1 MDLLNP
7 RALRWKIAALAAAAC
22 CAVAAVVGFLVHD
35 ATRERGLRV
44 GTDRTLFRLTA
55 AEREFGRTGKAPA
68 DVDVRTRA
76 ELPGPLARGLPDRPA
91 GEADGPPLGETYA
104 TWYDVDPPNW
114 YWMWGAAAVG
124 GDRYLVVREDMSTE
138 VRSLQLLDRSI
149 VTSVLAALLVVVPLA
164 ALATEP
170 INRRLRHGARTAR
183 RIADG
188 DLDARIGPA
197 GRARDE
203 ITEMSAAVDD
213 MATALQR
220 KLENERRF
228 TADVAHE
235 LRTPLMGLVTAA
247 GLLPE
252 DDEAAALVRDRLR
265 ALNALVEDLLEISR
279 FDAGVERARLD
290 PVPLGDLV
298 ADVVRRT
305 GTDTRVAVD
314 PAGASGATGA
324 DGMGGVVGLG
334 EAGEPVEPGEVAGTK
349 GAAGAAESV
358 GSVEAAGV
366 VETDPRRVERI
377 VVNLVANAHRHG
389 AAPVEVTVA
398 GARIAVRDHGPGF
411 PPELLEHGPQRF
423 RTGAS
428 ERGRGHG
435 LGLTVAQ
442 GQAEVLG
449 ARLTFANAP
458 GGGALATLDL
468 APPPV

>member
-1 MDLLNP
+1 MGLLNP

-44 GTDRTLFRLTA
+44 GHDRTLTRLIA
-55 AEREFGRTGKAPA
+55 AEREFSRTGKAPA
-68 DVDVRTRA
+68 DIDVRTRA
-76 ELPGPLARGLPDRPA
+76 ELPEPLARDLAERRPDT
-91 GEADGPPLGETYA
+91 DGGYA
-104 TWYDVDPPNW
+104 TWYDVKPPNW
-114 YWMWGAAAVG
+114 YWMWGAVAVG
-124 GDRYLVVREDMSTE
+124 DDQILVVRDDMSAE

-149 VTSVLAALLVVVPLA
+149 VKSVLAALVFVVPLA

-188 DLDARIGPA
+188 DLDARIGPG

-213 MATALQR
+213 MAGALQR

-247 GLLPE
+247 GLLPD
-252 DDEAAALVRDRLR
+252 DDEATGLVRDRLR

-279 FDAGVERARLD
+279 LDAGAERARLD
-290 PVPLGDLV
+290 PVPLGELV
-298 ADVVRRT
+298 SDVVRRT
-305 GTDTRVAVD
+305 GTDTRVAV
-314 PAGASGATGA
+314 
-324 DGMGGVVGLG
+324 
-334 EAGEPVEPGEVAGTK
+334 
-349 GAAGAAESV
+349 GAAE
-358 GSVEAAGV
+358 V
-366 VETDPRRVERI
+366 VQTDPRRVERI
-377 VVNLVANAHRHG
+377 VVNLVTNAHRHG
-389 AAPVEVTVA
+389 AAPVEVTVT

-411 PPELLEHGPQRF
+411 PPDLLERGPQRF

-442 GQAEVLG
+442 GQSEVLG
-449 ARLTFANAP
+449 ARLAFANAP

-468 APPPV
+468 APDPV

>member
-1 MDLLNP
+1 MDFLNP

-44 GTDRTLFRLTA
+44 GHDRTLTRLIA
-55 AEREFGRTGKAPA
+55 AEREFSRTGKAPA
-68 DVDVRTRA
+68 DIDVRTRA
-76 ELPGPLARGLPDRPA
+76 ELPEPLARDLAERRPDT
-91 GEADGPPLGETYA
+91 DGGYA

-114 YWMWGAAAVG
+114 YWMWGAVAVG
-124 GDRYLVVREDMSTE
+124 DDQILVVRDDMSAE

-149 VTSVLAALLVVVPLA
+149 VKSVLAALVFVVPVA

-188 DLDARIGPA
+188 DLDARIGPG

-213 MATALQR
+213 MAGALQR

-247 GLLPE
+247 GLLPD
-252 DDEAAALVRDRLR
+252 DDEATGLVRDRLR

-279 FDAGVERARLD
+279 LDAGAERARLD
-290 PVPLGDLV
+290 PVPLGELV
-298 ADVVRRT
+298 ADVVGRT
-305 GTDTRVAVD
+305 GTDTRVAV
-314 PAGASGATGA
+314 
-324 DGMGGVVGLG
+324 
-334 EAGEPVEPGEVAGTK
+334 
-349 GAAGAAESV
+349 GAAE
-358 GSVEAAGV
+358 V

-377 VVNLVANAHRHG
+377 VVNLVTNAHRHG
-389 AAPVEVTVA
+389 AAPVEVTVT

-411 PPELLEHGPQRF
+411 PPDLLERGPQRF

-442 GQAEVLG
+442 GQSEVLG

-468 APPPV
+468 APDPA

>member
-1 MDLLNP
+1 MDFLNP

-44 GTDRTLFRLTA
+44 GTDRTLTRLTA
-55 AEREFGRTGKAPA
+55 AEREFGRTGEAPA
-68 DVDVRTRA
+68 DIDVRTRA
-76 ELPGPLARGLPDRPA
+76 ELPEPLARDLPDRPA
-91 GEADGPPLGETYA
+91 GETDGPSAGEAYA

-170 INRRLRHGARTAR
+170 INRRLRHGALTAR

-203 ITEMSAAVDD
+203 ITAMSAAVDD

-279 FDAGVERARLD
+279 LDAGVERARLD
-290 PVPLGDLV
+290 PVPLGELV

-305 GTDTRVAVD
+305 GTDTRVAVE
-314 PAGASGATGA
+314 PAGASATEGAAGA
-324 DGMGGVVGLG
+324 V
-334 EAGEPVEPGEVAGTK
+334 EPVEPIEATGASGASGADRADRAG
-349 GAAGAAESV
+349 GAAEPGEPV
-358 GSVEAAGV
+358 GAVGV

-458 GGGALATLDL
+458 GGGAVATLDL
-468 APPPV
+468 SPPPV

>member
-1 MDLLNP
+1 MGFLNP

-44 GTDRTLFRLTA
+44 GHDRTLTRLIA
-55 AEREFGRTGKAPA
+55 AEREFSRTGKAPA
-68 DVDVRTRA
+68 DIDVRTRA
-76 ELPGPLARGLPDRPA
+76 ELPEPLARDLAERRPDT
-91 GEADGPPLGETYA
+91 DGGYA

-114 YWMWGAAAVG
+114 YWMWGAVAVG
-124 GDRYLVVREDMSTE
+124 DDQILVVRDDMSAE

-149 VTSVLAALLVVVPLA
+149 VKSVLAALVFVVPLA

-188 DLDARIGPA
+188 DLDARIGPG

-213 MATALQR
+213 MAGALQR

-247 GLLPE
+247 GLLPD
-252 DDEAAALVRDRLR
+252 DDEATGLVRDRLR

-279 FDAGVERARLD
+279 LDAGAERARLD
-290 PVPLGDLV
+290 PVPLGELV

-305 GTDTRVAVD
+305 GTDTRTAV
-314 PAGASGATGA
+314 
-324 DGMGGVVGLG
+324 
-334 EAGEPVEPGEVAGTK
+334 
-349 GAAGAAESV
+349 GAAE
-358 GSVEAAGV
+358 V

-377 VVNLVANAHRHG
+377 VVNLVTNAHRHG
-389 AAPVEVTVA
+389 AAPVEVTVT
-398 GARIAVRDHGPGF
+398 GARIAVRDHGPGY
-411 PPELLEHGPQRF
+411 PPDLLERGPQRF

-442 GQAEVLG
+442 GQSEVLG

-458 GGGALATLDL
+458 DGGALATLDL
-468 APPPV
+468 APDPA

>member
-1 MDLLNP
+1 MDFLNP

-44 GTDRTLFRLTA
+44 GHDRTLTRLIA
-55 AEREFGRTGKAPA
+55 AEREFSRTGKAPA
-68 DVDVRTRA
+68 DIDVRTRA
-76 ELPGPLARGLPDRPA
+76 ELPEPLARDLAERRPDT
-91 GEADGPPLGETYA
+91 DGGYA
-104 TWYDVDPPNW
+104 TWYDVEPPNW
-114 YWMWGAAAVG
+114 YWMWGAVAVG
-124 GDRYLVVREDMSTE
+124 DDQILVVRDDMSAE

-149 VTSVLAALLVVVPLA
+149 VKSVLAALVFVVPLA

-188 DLDARIGPA
+188 DLDARIGPG

-213 MATALQR
+213 MAGALQR

-247 GLLPE
+247 GLLPD
-252 DDEAAALVRDRLR
+252 DDEATGLVRDRLR

-279 FDAGVERARLD
+279 LDAGAERARLD
-290 PVPLGDLV
+290 PVPLGELV

-305 GTDTRVAVD
+305 GTDTRVAV
-314 PAGASGATGA
+314 
-324 DGMGGVVGLG
+324 
-334 EAGEPVEPGEVAGTK
+334 
-349 GAAGAAESV
+349 GAAE
-358 GSVEAAGV
+358 V

-377 VVNLVANAHRHG
+377 VVNLVTNAHRHG
-389 AAPVEVTVA
+389 AAPVEVTVT

-411 PPELLEHGPQRF
+411 PPDLLERGPQRF

-442 GQAEVLG
+442 GQSEVLG

-468 APPPV
+468 APGPA

>member
-1 MDLLNP
+1 MDFLNP
-7 RALRWKIAALAAAAC
+7 RALRWKIAALTAAAC

-44 GTDRTLFRLTA
+44 GTDRTLTRLIA
-55 AEREFGRTGKAPA
+55 AEREYDRTGKAPA
-68 DVDVRTRA
+68 DIDVRSRG
-76 ELPGPLARGLPDRPA
+76 ELPEPLARDLATFAETETGTGA
-91 GEADGPPLGETYA
+91 GADTEADTGADTEAGPPDTGAYA
-104 TWYDVDPPNW
+104 TWYDADPPNW
-114 YWMWGAAAVG
+114 FWMWGAVAVAD
-124 GDRYLVVREDMSTE
+124 DRFLVVRDDMSTE

-149 VTSVLAALLVVVPLA
+149 VKSVLAALLFVVPLA

-170 INRRLRHGARTAR
+170 VNRRLRHGARTAR

-188 DLDARIGPA
+188 DLDARIGTA

-203 ITEMSAAVDD
+203 VTEMASAVDD
-213 MATALQR
+213 MAAALQR

-252 DDEAAALVRDRLR
+252 DDEAAGLVRDRLR

-279 FDAGVERARLD
+279 LDAGAERARLD
-290 PVPLGDLV
+290 PVPLGELV
-298 ADVVRRT
+298 ADAVRRT
-305 GTDTRVAVD
+305 GTDTRVGTVD
-314 PAGASGATGA
+314 
-324 DGMGGVVGLG
+324 
-334 EAGEPVEPGEVAGTK
+334 
-349 GAAGAAESV
+349 AE
-358 GSVEAAGV
+358 V

-377 VVNLVANAHRHG
+377 VVNLVTNAHRHG
-389 AAPVEVTVA
+389 AAPVEVTVT
-398 GARIAVRDHGPGF
+398 GARITVRDHGPGF
-411 PPELLEHGPQRF
+411 PADLLERGPQRF

-442 GQAEVLG
+442 GQSEVLG
-449 ARLTFANAP
+449 ARLTFTNAP
-458 GGGALATLDL
+458 GGGAVATLDL
-468 APPPV
+468 TPHSSAA

>member
-1 MDLLNP
+1 MEFLNP

-22 CAVAAVVGFLVHD
+22 CAVAAVIGFLVHD

-44 GTDRTLFRLTA
+44 GNDRTLTRLIA
-55 AEREFGRTGKAPA
+55 AEREFDRTGKAPA
-68 DVDVRTRA
+68 DIDVRTRA
-76 ELPGPLARGLPDRPA
+76 ELPEPLARDLADLTGNELPGTGR
-91 GEADGPPLGETYA
+91 GYA
-104 TWYDVDPPNW
+104 TWYDADPPNW
-114 YWMWGAAAVG
+114 YWMWGAVAVG
-124 GDRYLVVREDMSTE
+124 DDRILVVRDDMSTE

-149 VTSVLAALLVVVPLA
+149 VKSVLAALLFVVPLA

-213 MATALQR
+213 MADALQR

-252 DDEAAALVRDRLR
+252 TDEAAGLVRDRLR

-279 FDAGVERARLD
+279 LDAGAERARLD
-290 PVPLGDLV
+290 PVPLGELV
-298 ADVVRRT
+298 TDVVRRT
-305 GTDTRVAVD
+305 GTDTRVSV
-314 PAGASGATGA
+314 A
-324 DGMGGVVGLG
+324 DAEVV
-334 EAGEPVEPGEVAGTK
+334 A
-349 GAAGAAESV
+349 
-358 GSVEAAGV
+358 
-366 VETDPRRVERI
+366 TDPRRVERI

-389 AAPVEVTVA
+389 AAPVEVTVT

-411 PPELLEHGPQRF
+411 PPDLLERGPQRF

-449 ARLTFANAP
+449 ARLAFAHAP

-468 APPPV
+468 VPRAPSA

>member
-1 MDLLNP
+1 MDFLNP

-22 CAVAAVVGFLVHD
+22 CAVAAVIGFLVHD

-44 GTDRTLFRLTA
+44 GTERTLTRLIA
-55 AEREFGRTGKAPA
+55 AEREYDRTGRAPA
-68 DVDVRTRA
+68 DIDVRSRS
-76 ELPGPLARGLPDRPA
+76 ELPEPLARDLAGFAEQPGTDLPETDLPETDLPETDPPATGRP
-91 GEADGPPLGETYA
+91 EADPPAPAASDTGGGYA
-104 TWYDVDPPNW
+104 IWYDADPPNW
-114 YWMWGAAAVG
+114 FWMWGAVAVDD
-124 GDRYLVVREDMSTE
+124 DRFLVVRDDMSTE

-149 VTSVLAALLVVVPLA
+149 VKSVLAALLFVVPLA

-213 MATALQR
+213 MAGALQR

-252 DDEAAALVRDRLR
+252 DDEATGLVRDRLR

-279 FDAGVERARLD
+279 LDAGAERARLD
-290 PVPLGDLV
+290 PVPLGELV

-305 GTDTRVAVD
+305 GTDTDVTA
-314 PAGASGATGA
+314 A
-324 DGMGGVVGLG
+324 D
-334 EAGEPVEPGEVAGTK
+334 
-349 GAAGAAESV
+349 AE
-358 GSVEAAGV
+358 V

-377 VVNLVANAHRHG
+377 VVNLVTNAHRHG
-389 AAPVEVTVA
+389 AAPVEVTVT

-411 PPELLEHGPQRF
+411 PPDLLERGPQRF

-449 ARLTFANAP
+449 ARLTFTNAP
-458 GGGALATLDL
+458 GGGALAVLDL
-468 APPPV
+468 APAAHTA

>member
-44 GTDRTLFRLTA
+44 GTERTLTRLVA
-55 AEREFGRTGKAPA
+55 AEREYDRTGRAPA
-68 DVDVRTRA
+68 DIDVRSRD
-76 ELPGPLARGLPDRPA
+76 ELPEPLARDLA
-91 GEADGPPLGETYA
+91 GFAEKEAGPPDTGGYA
-104 TWYDVDPPNW
+104 TWYDADPPNW
-114 YWMWGAAAVG
+114 FWMWGAVAVAD
-124 GDRYLVVREDMSTE
+124 DRFLVVRHDMSTE

-149 VTSVLAALLVVVPLA
+149 VKSVLAALLFVVPLA

-203 ITEMSAAVDD
+203 VTEMAAAVDD
-213 MATALQR
+213 MAAALQR

-252 DDEAAALVRDRLR
+252 DDEAAGLVRDRLR

-279 FDAGVERARLD
+279 LDAGAERARLD
-290 PVPLGDLV
+290 PVPLGELV

-305 GTDTRVAVD
+305 GTDTRV
-314 PAGASGATGA
+314 GTA
-324 DGMGGVVGLG
+324 DT
-334 EAGEPVEPGEVAGTK
+334 E
-349 GAAGAAESV
+349 
-358 GSVEAAGV
+358 V

-377 VVNLVANAHRHG
+377 VVNLVTNAHRHG
-389 AAPVEVTVA
+389 AAPVDVTVT
-398 GARIAVRDHGPGF
+398 GARITVRDHGPGF
-411 PPELLEHGPQRF
+411 PPDLLERGPQRF
-423 RTGAS
+423 RTGAG

-442 GQAEVLG
+442 GQSEVLG

-458 GGGALATLDL
+458 DGGAVATLDL
-468 APPPV
+468 APPSHPA

>member
-1 MDLLNP
+1 MDFLNP

-22 CAVAAVVGFLVHD
+22 CAVAAVIGFLVHD

-44 GTDRTLFRLTA
+44 GNDRTLTRLIA
-55 AEREFGRTGKAPA
+55 AEREFDRTGKAPA
-68 DVDVRTRA
+68 DIDVRTRA
-76 ELPGPLARGLPDRPA
+76 ELPEPLARDLADVTGDELPGTGR
-91 GEADGPPLGETYA
+91 GYA
-104 TWYDVDPPNW
+104 TWYDADPPNW
-114 YWMWGAAAVG
+114 YWMWGAVAVG
-124 GDRYLVVREDMSTE
+124 DDRILVVRDDMSTE

-149 VTSVLAALLVVVPLA
+149 VKSVLAALLFVVPLA

-213 MATALQR
+213 MADALQR

-252 DDEAAALVRDRLR
+252 TDEAAGLVRDRLR

-279 FDAGVERARLD
+279 LDAGAERARLD
-290 PVPLGDLV
+290 PVPLGELV

-305 GTDTRVAVD
+305 GTDTRVSV
-314 PAGASGATGA
+314 A
-324 DGMGGVVGLG
+324 D
-334 EAGEPVEPGEVAGTK
+334 
-349 GAAGAAESV
+349 AE
-358 GSVEAAGV
+358 V

-389 AAPVEVTVA
+389 AAPVEVTVT

-411 PPELLEHGPQRF
+411 PPDLLERGPQRF

-449 ARLTFANAP
+449 ARLAFADAP

-468 APPPV
+468 APHAPSA

>member
-1 MDLLNP
+1 MDVLNP

-44 GTDRTLFRLTA
+44 GHDRTLTRLIA
-55 AEREFGRTGKAPA
+55 AEREFSRTGKAPA
-68 DVDVRTRA
+68 DIDVRTRA
-76 ELPGPLARGLPDRPA
+76 ELPEPLARDLAERRPDT
-91 GEADGPPLGETYA
+91 DGGYA
-104 TWYDVDPPNW
+104 TWYDVEPPNW
-114 YWMWGAAAVG
+114 YWMWGAVAVG
-124 GDRYLVVREDMSTE
+124 DDQILVVRDDMSTE

-149 VTSVLAALLVVVPLA
+149 VKSVLAALVFVVPLA

-188 DLDARIGPA
+188 DLDARIGPG

-213 MATALQR
+213 MAGALQR

-247 GLLPE
+247 GLLPD
-252 DDEAAALVRDRLR
+252 DDEATGLVRDRLR

-279 FDAGVERARLD
+279 LDAGAERARLD
-290 PVPLGDLV
+290 PVPLGELV

-305 GTDTRVAVD
+305 GTDTRVAV
-314 PAGASGATGA
+314 
-324 DGMGGVVGLG
+324 
-334 EAGEPVEPGEVAGTK
+334 
-349 GAAGAAESV
+349 GAAE
-358 GSVEAAGV
+358 V

-377 VVNLVANAHRHG
+377 VVNLVTNAHRHG
-389 AAPVEVTVA
+389 AAPVEVTVT

-411 PPELLEHGPQRF
+411 PPDLLERGPQRF

-442 GQAEVLG
+442 GQSEVLG

-468 APPPV
+468 APDPA

>member
-1 MDLLNP
+1 MALLNP

-22 CAVAAVVGFLVHD
+22 CAVAAVIGFLVHD

-44 GTDRTLFRLTA
+44 GHERTITRLIA
-55 AEREFGRTGKAPA
+55 AERELSRTGKAPP
-68 DVDVRTRA
+68 DVDVRTRE
-76 ELPGPLARGLPDRPA
+76 ELPDPLARDL
-91 GEADGPPLGETYA
+91 ADQPETSGGYA
-104 TWYDVDPPNW
+104 TWYDADPPNW
-114 YWMWGAAAVG
+114 FWMWGAVAVG
-124 GDRYLVVREDMSTE
+124 GDQFLVVRDDMSTE

-149 VTSVLAALLVVVPLA
+149 VKSVLAALVFVVPLA

-188 DLDARIGPA
+188 ELDARIGST

-220 KLENERRF
+220 KLENEQRF

-252 DDEAAALVRDRLR
+252 TDEATGLVRDRVR
-265 ALNALVEDLLEISR
+265 ALNALIEDLLEISR
-279 FDAGVERARLD
+279 LDAGAERARLD
-290 PVPLGDLV
+290 AVPLGEFV
-298 ADVVRRT
+298 TDVVRRT
-305 GTDTRVAVD
+305 GT
-314 PAGASGATGA
+314 
-324 DGMGGVVGLG
+324 
-334 EAGEPVEPGEVAGTK
+334 GTQV
-349 GAAGAAESV
+349 AAGDAE
-358 GSVEAAGV
+358 V

-377 VVNLVANAHRHG
+377 VVNLVTNAHRHG
-389 AAPVEVTVA
+389 AGPVQVTVT
-398 GARIAVRDHGPGF
+398 GARISVRDHGPGF
-411 PPELLEHGPQRF
+411 PAALLEQGPQRF
-423 RTGAS
+423 RTGAG

-442 GQAEVLG
+442 GQAGVLG

-458 GGGALATLDL
+458 DGGAVATLDL
-468 APPPV
+468 APAPSGTV

>member
-1 MDLLNP
+1 
-7 RALRWKIAALAAAAC
+7 
-22 CAVAAVVGFLVHD
+22 
-35 ATRERGLRV
+35 
-44 GTDRTLFRLTA
+44 
-55 AEREFGRTGKAPA
+55 
-68 DVDVRTRA
+68 
-76 ELPGPLARGLPDRPA
+76 
-91 GEADGPPLGETYA
+91 
-104 TWYDVDPPNW
+104 
-114 YWMWGAAAVG
+114 MWGAVAVAD
-124 GDRYLVVREDMSTE
+124 DRFLVVRDDMSTE

-149 VTSVLAALLVVVPLA
+149 VKSVLAALLFVVPLA

-188 DLDARIGPA
+188 DLDARIGTA

-203 ITEMSAAVDD
+203 VTEMASAVDD
-213 MATALQR
+213 MAAALQH

-252 DDEAAALVRDRLR
+252 DDEAAGLVRDRLR

-279 FDAGVERARLD
+279 LDAGAERARLD
-290 PVPLGDLV
+290 PVPLGELV

-305 GTDTRVAVD
+305 GTDTRVGTVD
-314 PAGASGATGA
+314 
-324 DGMGGVVGLG
+324 
-334 EAGEPVEPGEVAGTK
+334 
-349 GAAGAAESV
+349 AE
-358 GSVEAAGV
+358 V

-377 VVNLVANAHRHG
+377 VVNLVTNAHRHG
-389 AAPVEVTVA
+389 AAPVEVTVT
-398 GARIAVRDHGPGF
+398 GARITVRDHGPGF
-411 PPELLEHGPQRF
+411 PADLLERGPQRF

-442 GQAEVLG
+442 GQSEVLG
-449 ARLTFANAP
+449 ARLTFTNAP
-458 GGGALATLDL
+458 GGGAVATLDL
-468 APPPV
+468 TPHASAA

>member
-1 MDLLNP
+1 MDFLNP

-22 CAVAAVVGFLVHD
+22 CAVAAVIGFLVHD

-44 GTDRTLFRLTA
+44 GTDRTLTRLIA
-55 AEREFGRTGKAPA
+55 AEREYDRTGRAPA
-68 DVDVRTRA
+68 DIDVRSRS
-76 ELPGPLARGLPDRPA
+76 ELPKPLARDLA
-91 GEADGPPLGETYA
+91 GFAEQSETYQPETYQPEADQPGTGRPGTGRPDVGGYA
-104 TWYDVDPPNW
+104 TWYDADPPNW
-114 YWMWGAAAVG
+114 FWMWGAVAV
-124 GDRYLVVREDMSTE
+124 DDDQFLVVRDDMSTE

-149 VTSVLAALLVVVPLA
+149 VKSVLAALLFVVPLA

-203 ITEMSAAVDD
+203 ITEMAAAVDD
-213 MATALQR
+213 MAAALQR

-252 DDEAAALVRDRLR
+252 DDEATGLVRDRLR

-279 FDAGVERARLD
+279 LDAGAERARLD
-290 PVPLGDLV
+290 PVPLGELV

-305 GTDTRVAVD
+305 GTDTDVTA
-314 PAGASGATGA
+314 A
-324 DGMGGVVGLG
+324 D
-334 EAGEPVEPGEVAGTK
+334 
-349 GAAGAAESV
+349 AE
-358 GSVEAAGV
+358 V

-377 VVNLVANAHRHG
+377 VVNLVTNAHRHG
-389 AAPVEVTVA
+389 AAPVEVTVT

-411 PPELLEHGPQRF
+411 PPDLLERGPQRF

-449 ARLTFANAP
+449 ARLAFANAP
-458 GGGALATLDL
+458 GGGALAVLDL
-468 APPPV
+468 APPAHTA

>member
-1 MDLLNP
+1 MDFLNP

-44 GTDRTLFRLTA
+44 GHDRTLTRLIA
-55 AEREFGRTGKAPA
+55 AEREFSRTGKAPA
-68 DVDVRTRA
+68 DIDVRTRA
-76 ELPGPLARGLPDRPA
+76 ELPEPLARDLAERRPDT
-91 GEADGPPLGETYA
+91 DGGYA

-114 YWMWGAAAVG
+114 YWMWGAVAVG
-124 GDRYLVVREDMSTE
+124 DDQILVVRDDMSTE

-149 VTSVLAALLVVVPLA
+149 VKSVLAALVFVVPLA

-188 DLDARIGPA
+188 DLDARIGPG

-213 MATALQR
+213 MAGALQR

-247 GLLPE
+247 GLLPD
-252 DDEAAALVRDRLR
+252 DDEATGLVRDRLR

-279 FDAGVERARLD
+279 LDAGAERARLD
-290 PVPLGDLV
+290 PVPLGELV

-305 GTDTRVAVD
+305 GTDTRVAV
-314 PAGASGATGA
+314 
-324 DGMGGVVGLG
+324 
-334 EAGEPVEPGEVAGTK
+334 
-349 GAAGAAESV
+349 GAAE
-358 GSVEAAGV
+358 V

-377 VVNLVANAHRHG
+377 VVNLVTNAHRHG
-389 AAPVEVTVA
+389 AAPVEVTVT

-411 PPELLEHGPQRF
+411 PPDLLERGPQRF

-435 LGLTVAQ
+435 LGLTVAE
-442 GQAEVLG
+442 GQSEVLG

-468 APPPV
+468 DPDPA

>member
-1 MDLLNP
+1 MDFLNP

-44 GTDRTLFRLTA
+44 GTDRTLTRLIA
-55 AEREFGRTGKAPA
+55 AEREFARTGKAPA
-68 DVDVRTRA
+68 DIDVRTRA
-76 ELPGPLARGLPDRPA
+76 ELPGPLARDLPARPA
-91 GEADGPPLGETYA
+91 GDVDGPAGEGAYA

-114 YWMWGAAAVG
+114 YWMWGAADVG
-124 GDRYLVVREDMSTE
+124 DDRYLVVRDDMSSE
-138 VRSLQLLDRSI
+138 VRGLQLLDRSI
-149 VTSVLAALLVVVPLA
+149 VKSVLAALLVVVPLA

-213 MATALQR
+213 MATALQH

-279 FDAGVERARLD
+279 LDAGVERARLD
-290 PVPLGDLV
+290 PVPLGELV

-305 GTDTRVAVD
+305 GTDTRVLAVE
-314 PAGASGATGA
+314 PAENAGGMGSAGAVEAGR
-324 DGMGGVVGLG
+324 
-334 EAGEPVEPGEVAGTK
+334 AGEP
-349 GAAGAAESV
+349 
-358 GSVEAAGV
+358 AGV

-398 GARIAVRDHGPGF
+398 GTRIAVRDHGPGF
-411 PPELLEHGPQRF
+411 PAELLEHGPQRF

-435 LGLTVAQ
+435 LGLTVAR

-449 ARLTFANAP
+449 ARLTFTNAAD
-458 GGGALATLDL
+458 GGALAVLDL
-468 APPPV
+468 APPAA

>member
-1 MDLLNP
+1 MDFLNP

-44 GTDRTLFRLTA
+44 GADRATTRLTA
-55 AEREFGRTGKAPA
+55 AEREFERTGEAPA
-68 DVDVRTRA
+68 DIDVRSRA
-76 ELPGPLARGLPDRPA
+76 ELPEPLARDLADHPA
-91 GEADGPPLGETYA
+91 GEAGGGAYA

-124 GDRYLVVREDMSTE
+124 GDRYLVVREDMSAE

-149 VTSVLAALLVVVPLA
+149 VKSVLAALLVVVPLA

-188 DLDARIGPA
+188 DLDARIGSA

-203 ITEMSAAVDD
+203 ITEMASAVDH
-213 MATALQR
+213 MATALQN

-252 DDEAAALVRDRLR
+252 DDEATALVRGRLR

-279 FDAGVERARLD
+279 LDAGAERARLD
-290 PVPLGDLV
+290 PVPLGELV

-305 GTDTRVAVD
+305 DTDTRV
-314 PAGASGATGA
+314 T
-324 DGMGGVVGLG
+324 
-334 EAGEPVEPGEVAGTK
+334 VEPGDADEAHAVDGASAGARGTGAVESAGT
-349 GAAGAAESV
+349 
-358 GSVEAAGV
+358 

-389 AAPVEVTVA
+389 VAPVEVTVA
-398 GARIAVRDHGPGF
+398 GTRIAVRDHGPGF
-411 PPELLEHGPQRF
+411 PPELLAHGPRRF

-442 GQAEVLG
+442 GQAGVLG

-458 GGGALATLDL
+458 DGGALATLDL
-468 APPPV
+468 APPPSRGPRPVDRRRGARGGRGGLVRVRR

>member
-1 MDLLNP
+1 MDFLNP

-22 CAVAAVVGFLVHD
+22 CAVAAVIGFLVHD

-44 GTDRTLFRLTA
+44 GHDRTLTRLIA
-55 AEREFGRTGKAPA
+55 AEREFSRTGKAPA
-68 DVDVRTRA
+68 DIDVRTRA
-76 ELPGPLARGLPDRPA
+76 ELPEPLARDLAERRPDT
-91 GEADGPPLGETYA
+91 DGGYA

-114 YWMWGAAAVG
+114 YWMWGAVAVG
-124 GDRYLVVREDMSTE
+124 DDRILVVRDDMSAE

-149 VTSVLAALLVVVPLA
+149 VKSVLAALVFVVPLA

-188 DLDARIGPA
+188 DLDARIGPG

-213 MATALQR
+213 MAGALQR

-247 GLLPE
+247 GLLPD
-252 DDEAAALVRDRLR
+252 DDEATGLVRDRLR

-279 FDAGVERARLD
+279 LDAGAERARLD
-290 PVPLGDLV
+290 PVPLGELV

-305 GTDTRVAVD
+305 GTDTPVAV
-314 PAGASGATGA
+314 
-324 DGMGGVVGLG
+324 
-334 EAGEPVEPGEVAGTK
+334 
-349 GAAGAAESV
+349 GAAE
-358 GSVEAAGV
+358 V

-377 VVNLVANAHRHG
+377 VVNLVTNAHRHG
-389 AAPVEVTVA
+389 AAPVEVTVT

-411 PPELLEHGPQRF
+411 PPDLLARGPQRF

-442 GQAEVLG
+442 GQSEVLG
-449 ARLTFANAP
+449 ARLTFANAS

-468 APPPV
+468 APDPA

>member
-1 MDLLNP
+1 MDFLNP

-22 CAVAAVVGFLVHD
+22 CAVAAVIGFLVHD

-44 GTDRTLFRLTA
+44 GTDRTLTRLIA
-55 AEREFGRTGKAPA
+55 AEREFDRTGKAPA
-68 DVDVRTRA
+68 DIDVRSRA
-76 ELPGPLARGLPDRPA
+76 ELPEPLARDLADVTGDELPGTGR
-91 GEADGPPLGETYA
+91 GYA
-104 TWYDVDPPNW
+104 TWYDADPPNW
-114 YWMWGAAAVG
+114 HWMWGAVAVG
-124 GDRYLVVREDMSTE
+124 DDRILVVRDDMSTE

-149 VTSVLAALLVVVPLA
+149 VKSVLAALLFVVPLA

-252 DDEAAALVRDRLR
+252 SDEAASLVRDRLR

-279 FDAGVERARLD
+279 LDAGAERARLD
-290 PVPLGDLV
+290 PVPLGELV

-305 GTDTRVAVD
+305 GTETRVSV
-314 PAGASGATGA
+314 
-324 DGMGGVVGLG
+324 
-334 EAGEPVEPGEVAGTK
+334 PV
-349 GAAGAAESV
+349 
-358 GSVEAAGV
+358 
-366 VETDPRRVERI
+366 RR
-377 VVNLVANAHRHG
+377 
-389 AAPVEVTVA
+389 T
-398 GARIAVRDHGPGF
+398 
-411 PPELLEHGPQRF
+411 
-423 RTGAS
+423 
-428 ERGRGHG
+428 
-435 LGLTVAQ
+435 
-442 GQAEVLG
+442 
-449 ARLTFANAP
+449 
-458 GGGALATLDL
+458 
-468 APPPV
+468 

>member
-44 GTDRTLFRLTA
+44 GTDRTLTRLIA
-55 AEREFGRTGKAPA
+55 AEREYDRTGRAPA
-68 DVDVRTRA
+68 DIDVRSGD
-76 ELPGPLARGLPDRPA
+76 ELPGPLARDLAGVADQPRTDQPDV
-91 GEADGPPLGETYA
+91 GGYA
-104 TWYDVDPPNW
+104 TWYDADPPNW
-114 YWMWGAAAVG
+114 FWMWGAVEVG
-124 GDRYLVVREDMSTE
+124 DDRFLVVRDDMSTE

-149 VTSVLAALLVVVPLA
+149 VKSVLAALLFVVPLA

-188 DLDARIGPA
+188 DLDARIGPS

-203 ITEMSAAVDD
+203 VTEMAAAVDD
-213 MATALQR
+213 MAAALQR

-252 DDEAAALVRDRLR
+252 DDEAAGLVRDRLR
-265 ALNALVEDLLEISR
+265 ALSALVEDLLEISR
-279 FDAGVERARLD
+279 LDAGAERARLD
-290 PVPLGDLV
+290 PVPLGELV

-305 GTDTRVAVD
+305 GTDTRV
-314 PAGASGATGA
+314 TMA
-324 DGMGGVVGLG
+324 DT
-334 EAGEPVEPGEVAGTK
+334 E
-349 GAAGAAESV
+349 
-358 GSVEAAGV
+358 V

-377 VVNLVANAHRHG
+377 VANLVTNAHRHG
-389 AAPVEVTVA
+389 AAPVDVTVT
-398 GARIAVRDHGPGF
+398 GARIDVRDHGPGF
-411 PPELLEHGPQRF
+411 PSDLLERGPQRF
-423 RTGAS
+423 RTGAG

-442 GQAEVLG
+442 GQSEVLG

-458 GGGALATLDL
+458 DGGAVATLDL
-468 APPPV
+468 APRST

>member
-44 GTDRTLFRLTA
+44 GTERTLTRLVA
-55 AEREFGRTGKAPA
+55 AEREYDRTGRAPA
-68 DVDVRTRA
+68 DIDVRSRG
-76 ELPGPLARGLPDRPA
+76 ELPEPLARDLA
-91 GEADGPPLGETYA
+91 GFAEKEAGPPDTGGYA
-104 TWYDVDPPNW
+104 TWYDTDPPNW
-114 YWMWGAAAVG
+114 FWMWGAVAVAD
-124 GDRYLVVREDMSTE
+124 DRFLVVRHDMSTE

-149 VTSVLAALLVVVPLA
+149 VKSVLAALLFVVPLA

-203 ITEMSAAVDD
+203 VTEMAAAVDD
-213 MATALQR
+213 MAAALQR

-252 DDEAAALVRDRLR
+252 DDEAAGLVRDRLR

-279 FDAGVERARLD
+279 LDAGAERARLD
-290 PVPLGDLV
+290 PVPLGELV

-305 GTDTRVAVD
+305 GTDTRV
-314 PAGASGATGA
+314 
-324 DGMGGVVGLG
+324 
-334 EAGEPVEPGEVAGTK
+334 
-349 GAAGAAESV
+349 GAADTE
-358 GSVEAAGV
+358 V

-377 VVNLVANAHRHG
+377 VVNLVSNAHRHG
-389 AAPVEVTVA
+389 AAPVDVTVT
-398 GARIAVRDHGPGF
+398 GARITVRDHGPGF
-411 PPELLEHGPQRF
+411 PPDLLERGPQRF
-423 RTGAS
+423 RTGAG

-442 GQAEVLG
+442 GQSEVLG

-458 GGGALATLDL
+458 DGGAVATLDL
-468 APPPV
+468 APPSHPA